1 MPLLKMLRRWRAF
14 TLVELLVVIA
24 IIAILI
30 GLLLPAVQKVREAAA
45 RTQCVNNLHQM
56 VLGMHNANDTYKK
69 LPNSSGGRYGN
80 DGSNPLWNGGES
92 AFYHLLPFI
101 GQKPLYDST
110 GYAANQWG
118 NPAQS
123 ASWNQSAIVPTY
135 RCPSDW
141 TDINGTTEDWMHTVG
156 TSYVVNAQAFDYG
169 GYTSGSWGGGVGY
182 TSLGKTFRDGTSNT
196 MMLTERYMRPAGYQ
210 NVAYYPGS
218 CWSDPNRAVF
228 GRHNDVGLGFQI
240 SPGPPGQVNGTD
252 QRLMQ
257 GGHPGS
263 IQVGMADGSVRSV
276 FATVSVSTW
285 DAACTPQGN
294 EVLAPD
300 WNNN

>member
-1 MPLLKMLRRWRAF
+1 MPRFLNFRRWRGF

-69 LPNSSGGRYGN
+69 LPNSSGLRYGN
-80 DGSNPLWNGGES
+80 DAGGTMWSGGES
-92 AFYHLLPFI
+92 VFYHLLPFI
-101 GQKPLYDST
+101 EQKPLYDTT
-110 GYAANQWG
+110 GYQAGGW

-123 ASWNQSAIVPTY
+123 ASWNTSAKVPTY

-141 TDINGTTEDWMHTVG
+141 TDIDGTTDGWNVG
-156 TSYVVNAQAFDYG
+156 ASYAANCQAFDYG
-169 GYTSGSWGGGVGY
+169 GYSSGSWGGGVGY

-196 MMLTERYMRPAGYQ
+196 IMFTERYMRPAGYQ
-210 NVAYYPGS
+210 NQVMYPGS
-218 CWSDPNRAVF
+218 PWQDGNRAVF
-228 GRHNDVGLGFQI
+228 ARHGEEYNGFQI
-240 SPGPPGQVNGTD
+240 SPGPQGQVNGTNWY
-252 QRLMQ
+252 QMQ

-276 FATVSVSTW
+276 FAQVSSTTW
-285 DAACTPQGN
+285 YQACTPQGN
-294 EVLAPD
+294 EVLSPD
-300 WNNN
+300 WNNF